1 MSEYDVIVVGSG
13 PGGYVC
19 AIRCAQLGLKTA
31 CIEGKDTLG
40 GTCLNIG
47 CIPSKALL
55 HASELFEE
63 SNHNF
68 SKLGIETGKMTVN
81 WSKMLEYKNDIVN
94 QNTKGIEFLFKKNK
108 IDLINGWA
116 SIKEPGLLIVN
127 NQKFK
132 SKSIIIATGSEPSQL
147 KGIKVDEKTIV
158 SSTGALSLT
167 KIPKK
172 LIIVGAGVIGLELG
186 SVYSR
191 LGTDVT
197 VLEYLEEITPGLD
210 KETAKMFRR
219 ILSKQ
224 GIKFILGAG
233 VQTTKKLGDRL
244 IVEYSLR
251 NGKKA
256 EELDTDI
263 ILVATGRKPFT
274 YGLNLKKVGIELN
287 QFGQIMTD
295 ENLKTNIDGIY
306 AIGDVTSGP
315 MLAHKAE
322 DEGIALAEM
331 LAGQSGHVNYDIIPS
346 VIYTS
351 PEVASVGKTEEELK
365 KENKSYNVGKFSF
378 MGNGRAKA
386 CLSADGYAKILS
398 DKTTDRILGGHII
411 GPSAGDLI
419 HEICVAMEFGASAE
433 DLARTCHAHPTFSE
447 AVREAAL
454 ACGDGA
460 IHS

>member
-1 MSEYDVIVVGSG
+1 MSDYDVIVVGSG

-68 SKLGIETGKMTVN
+68 SKLGIETGKMNVN

-233 VQTTKKLGDRL
+233 VQATKKLGDRL

-251 NGKKA
+251 NGKK
-256 EELDTDI
+256 
-263 ILVATGRKPFT
+263 
-274 YGLNLKKVGIELN
+274 
-287 QFGQIMTD
+287 
-295 ENLKTNIDGIY
+295 
-306 AIGDVTSGP
+306 
-315 MLAHKAE
+315 
-322 DEGIALAEM
+322 
-331 LAGQSGHVNYDIIPS
+331 
-346 VIYTS
+346 
-351 PEVASVGKTEEELK
+351 
-365 KENKSYNVGKFSF
+365 
-378 MGNGRAKA
+378 
-386 CLSADGYAKILS
+386 
-398 DKTTDRILGGHII
+398 
-411 GPSAGDLI
+411 
-419 HEICVAMEFGASAE
+419 
-433 DLARTCHAHPTFSE
+433 
-447 AVREAAL
+447 
-454 ACGDGA
+454 
-460 IHS
+460 